1 MQKRFTQLL
10 VIVLLFCSIPITV
23 QAAGSADGKEKLVL
37 IQGSKQMIHNGSN
50 VMAAQ
55 PLTAK
60 KGVTYVAARSLMN
73 EIYGT
78 IAYETKTKQ
87 YVLANGENELRFT
100 VGKIPYLLNGVA
112 QYDGIGAPYVLKGT
126 LMVPLRTTAIKF
138 GLTVTSVPK
147 GKSIELSWESK
158 PVAKFSVSNDNP
170 YAQQT
175 EVDYTDMSYHPR
187 GLAIVDERW
196 ENNLNLFDQ
205 AGIYTVS
212 HWVQDENGVWSD
224 PYTVTITVKP
234 PNQPPVAAFSTEKD
248 SYKMGEL
255 IRYTDLSTDD
265 ENQITSRVWTNDL
278 NGFFEP
284 GPQTV
289 TLRVTD
295 ANGAVNEYSKTI
307 TIENETLYTKE
318 QFNLLYSDIGDK
330 FAFNGSDVLNFPT
343 MSYDINPQPQTLIRA
358 NSPETIVDE
367 GIYYEDEVSGN
378 VRFLV
383 HNYNSRSTPV
393 KVYIIATNEIN
404 NGVATVQ
411 AGPVGIGG
419 PNPYVSSVARAV
431 TGKYLES
438 RLNPKY
444 SSVQIPAGQSRIL
457 IPEYSDK
464 VVNPG
469 DTYSMFADVVMDK
482 KLKIQFVVVDAYR
495 NVFSYLPYLS
505 VLPSN
510 DKHIRG
516 TFEEANRTMIVNQTI
531 GDVKSRMILADNVV
545 DTRLPG
551 IDMTTNTPVLNA
563 GNYGTLYTIR
573 INNVQPHTAIVV
585 NPRGGYYAG
594 AFNVNGRIV
603 YVTNTSILLNPNEVG
618 MLYRTGDSAESV
630 TIIFTPASG
639 SSLPIN
645 LLFLPMPIPVPDPVP
660 VPTPVPDPVP
670 VP

>member
-10 VIVLLFCSIPITV
+10 LVVLLLCSIPIPV

-37 IQGSKQMIHNGSN
+37 IQGSKKMIHNGTN

-55 PLTAK
+55 PLTST
-60 KGVTYVAARSLMN
+60 KGVTFVAARSLMN

-78 IAYETKTKQ
+78 VVYEAKTKQ
-87 YVLANGENELRFT
+87 YVLANGGNELRFT
-100 VGKIPYLLNGVA
+100 VGKIPYSLNGVV
-112 QYDGIGAPYVLKGT
+112 QYDGIGSPYVLKGT
-126 LMVPLRTTAIKF
+126 LMIPLRTTALQF
-138 GLTVTSVPK
+138 GLAVTIVPK
-147 GKSIELSWESK
+147 SKSIELSWESK
-158 PVAKFSVSNDNP
+158 PVAKFSVSNANP

-175 EVDYTDMSYHPR
+175 EVNYTDLSYHPR

-196 ENNLNLFDQ
+196 ENNLSLFDQ
-205 AGIYTVS
+205 AGTYTVS
-212 HWVQDENGVWSD
+212 HWVQDETGTWSD
-224 PYTVTITVKP
+224 AYTVTITVKP
-234 PNQPPVAAFSTEKD
+234 PNQPPVAAFSTEKE

-255 IRYTDLSTDD
+255 IRYTDQSTDD
-265 ENQITSRVWTNDL
+265 ENRITSRVWTNNI

-289 TLRVTD
+289 TLKVTD

-307 TIENETLYTKE
+307 MIENETLYSKD
-318 QFNLLYSDIGDK
+318 QFNLLYTDIGDK
-330 FAFNGSDVLNFPT
+330 FAINGSDVLNYPT

-404 NGVATVQ
+404 NGDATVQ
-411 AGPVGIGG
+411 IGPVGIGG
-419 PNPYVSSVARAV
+419 PNPYVTSVGRAV

-457 IPEYSDK
+457 VSEYSDK

-469 DTYSMFADVVMDK
+469 DVYSMFADVAIDK
-482 KLKIQFVVVDAYR
+482 KIKVQFVVVDANR
-495 NVFSYLPYLS
+495 DVFSYLPYLS
-505 VLPSN
+505 ILPSN
-510 DKHIRG
+510 DRHIRG
-516 TFEEANRTMIVNQTI
+516 TFEDANRTMIVNQTI

-551 IDMTTNTPVLNA
+551 IDKTTNTPVLNS

-573 INNVQPHTAIVV
+573 INNVQPHTAIVI
-585 NPRGGYYAG
+585 NPRGGHYAG
-594 AFNVNGRIV
+594 AFNVNGKVV
-603 YVTNTSILLNPNEVG
+603 YTTNTSILTNPNEVG

-630 TIIFTPASG
+630 TIVFTPASG
-639 SSLPIN
+639 SNLPIN
-645 LLFLPMPIPVPDPVP
+645 LLFLPMPVPIPVPAPAPVP
-660 VPTPVPDPVP
+660 APVS
-670 VP
+670 